1 MSRGRLEAFSDAVI
15 AIAITIMVLE
25 LVPPRGDTLADL
37 LTVWRTFLA
46 YILSFTYLGIYWTN
60 HHHLLQATHV
70 ISGRV
75 LLANLFLLFWLS
87 LVPFGSAWVGD
98 TGFASL
104 PLAVYGFDLL
114 MAGFAYYLLVRAL
127 IACQPAGSKLAEA
140 IGNDAKG
147 KLSLVVYLVAIPL
160 SFFTP
165 LASFALYIGMAA
177 VWFIPDRRME
187 GIVGR

>member
-1 MSRGRLEAFSDAVI
+1 MSKGRLEAFSDAVI

-25 LVPPRGDTLADL
+25 LVPPRGDTLTDL
-37 LTVWRTFLA
+37 VTVWPTFLA
-46 YILSFTYLGIYWTN
+46 YILSFIYLGLFWNN
-60 HHHLLQATHV
+60 HHHLMQAAQA

-87 LVPFGSAWVGD
+87 LVPFGSAWIGE

-104 PLAVYGFDLL
+104 PLAVYGFALL

-127 IACQPAGSKLAEA
+127 LACQPAGSRLAEA
-140 IGNDAKG
+140 IGGDTKG
-147 KLSLVVYLVAIPL
+147 KLSLLAYFAGILL
-160 SFFTP
+160 SFVAPPAAFAAY
-165 LASFALYIGMAA
+165 LAVAV

-187 GIVGR
+187 RIIGR